1 MLKKILSLGTPSA
14 MPMFFE
20 IAVFTAAIWLSGLL
34 GKNPQAANQ
43 IALNLSS
50 MTFMIAIGLS
60 VTSMIRVGNQKGLEN
75 YRELRRIAMSIFLLA
90 MILATFFALLFF
102 AFRHQL
108 PKVYVDFDDVTNF
121 KDNLEVVN
129 IATQLLFI
137 AGNFSNK

>member
-1 MLKKILSLGTPSA
+1 MGTPSA
-14 MPMFFE
+14 MQMFFE

-90 MILATFFALLFF
+90 LIRSNVFCYIIFYIQTSAT
-102 AFRHQL
+102 QS
-108 PKVYVDFDDVTNF
+108 VCGFDDVTNF

-137 AGNFSNK
+137 AAIFK